1 VLSMVDKVVI
11 DAQKAFEQQSHL
23 VMKEFHLKTKSRI
36 AMALQKIG
44 DDERKR
50 TNDRLANRGTF
61 AKMVSKKR
69 VVKSKYE
76 RSAAKHQLGTLSF
89 GAFEPVQG
97 EGRWKTSTMTGEII
111 DLASIIHTGMK
122 EATITRDSLHTEKQQ
137 KRGYIFGGNY
147 WDTKKNFNMKLK
159 IGKVKGSGV
168 DKVDDF
174 LPKAEENILRDL
186 EIAVKEAV
194 NKAIREAGRKVK

>member
-1 VLSMVDKVVI
+1 MVDRVVI

-44 DDERKR
+44 KEEIRR

-69 VVKSKYE
+69 VVKAKYKS
-76 RSAAKHQLGTLSF
+76 SAVKHQLGTLSF

-97 EGRWKTSTMTGEII
+97 EGRWKTSTVTGEII
-111 DLASIIHTGMK
+111 DLSLIH
-122 EATITRDSLHTEKQQ
+122 I
-137 KRGYIFGGNY
+137 
-147 WDTKKNFNMKLK
+147 
-159 IGKVKGSGV
+159 
-168 DKVDDF
+168 
-174 LPKAEENILRDL
+174 
-186 EIAVKEAV
+186 
-194 NKAIREAGRKVK
+194 